1 MTDDT
6 SQLWLLMT
14 KFFSLQHDLNDL
26 VTERESLFRAP
37 LDFSRIK
44 TYFRDLEAMTRS
56 LRNALQE
63 VERLAPLNS
72 VLWKKL
78 EQEKFEGTINQ
89 TYRVLQDVSE
99 RNR

>member
-1 MTDDT
+1 
-6 SQLWLLMT
+6 MT

-26 VTERESLFRAP
+26 VRERESLFRAP
-37 LDFSRIK
+37 LDFPRLK
-44 TYFRDLEAMTRS
+44 TYFQDLETVTARLKKT
-56 LRNALQE
+56 LQE
-63 VERLAPLNS
+63 IEKLAPLNS
-72 VLWKKL
+72 ALWKKL